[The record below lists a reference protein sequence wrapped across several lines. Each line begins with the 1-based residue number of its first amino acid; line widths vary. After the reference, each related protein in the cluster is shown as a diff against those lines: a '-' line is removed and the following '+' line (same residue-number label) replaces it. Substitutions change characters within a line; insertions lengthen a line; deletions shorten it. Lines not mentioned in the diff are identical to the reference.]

1 MNQILTN
8 RRLLTQI
15 SVEALKIAVN
25 SFAIPGSVKPLRDT
39 TDPTNSYTT
48 NMVTMSPGSSGG
60 WKNASIESKGKMSV
74 SSLHTELAW
83 KVTRNPQFYL
93 FPHLPLGITKEFT
106 PEVLWETEFTKIT
119 YGPVQGHFEFK
130 LGQKMLEK
138 HLIVKLQEALHQSKS
153 YDKLWNTLIPK
164 DKAEWN
170 SYTSEKKKLL
180 ITRTMLGD
188 KELKRITRELKKF
201 T

>member
-15 SVEALKIAVN
+15 SVEALKIGIN
-25 SFAIPGSVKPLRDT
+25 SFSIPGSVKPLRDT
-39 TDPTNSYTT
+39 TDPIDSYTT
-48 NMVTMSPGSSGG
+48 NKVTISPGPSGG